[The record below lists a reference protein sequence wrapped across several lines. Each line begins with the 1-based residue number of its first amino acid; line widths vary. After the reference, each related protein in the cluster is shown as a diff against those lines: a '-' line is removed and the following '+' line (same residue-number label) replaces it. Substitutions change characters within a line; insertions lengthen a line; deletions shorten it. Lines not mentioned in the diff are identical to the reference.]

1 MSIMSY
7 TEILPL
13 LIIPLLGTV
22 IGAATVLFVG
32 KGSAQRLHR
41 ILLGFASGVMVTAS
55 VWSLLI
61 PAMEES
67 ADMGNLAWV
76 PAVVGF
82 MLGVFAMLA
91 LDTFTP
97 HLHPDSTTPE
107 GPKSKL
113 GNSSM
118 LVLAVTLHNIPEG
131 MAVGVVAAGALT
143 GDVGLSLGGG
153 LALAI
158 GLAIQNIPEG
168 AIISLPLRSSGL
180 SRGRAFGYGALSGVV
195 EPVSALL
202 TILCVEQI
210 TGALPYMLAFA
221 AGAMIYVVVEELIP
235 QSQDGEHSN
244 IPTIAFAIGF
254 ALMMILDVALG

>member
-41 ILLGFASGVMVTAS
+41 ILLGFASGVMVAAS

-67 ADMGNLAWV
+67 ADMGYLAWV

>member
-1 MSIMSY
+1 MSY

-41 ILLGFASGVMVTAS
+41 ILLGFASGVMVAAS

-131 MAVGVVAAGALT
+131 MAVSVPLISGGMKKWKAVLITACTGIPTILGALLGYALGEIGPMGLT
-143 GDVGLSLGGG
+143 LSLG
-153 LALAI
+153 
-158 GLAIQNIPEG
+158 
-168 AIISLPLRSSGL
+168 
-180 SRGRAFGYGALSGVV
+180 
-195 EPVSALL
+195 
-202 TILCVEQI
+202 
-210 TGALPYMLAFA
+210 FA
-221 AGAMIYVVVEELIP
+221 SGAMLYVVFGEILPQAILMYSSKLPAFSAIFGMLVGMLI
-235 QSQDGEHSN
+235 
-244 IPTIAFAIGF
+244 IFA
-254 ALMMILDVALG
+254 

>member
-1 MSIMSY
+1 MVWK
-7 TEILPL
+7 E
-13 LIIPLLGTV
+13 IIPLLLIPFAGTV

-32 KGSAQRLHR
+32 ERSADKVRN
-41 ILLGFASGVMVTAS
+41 ILLGFASGVMVAAS

-61 PAMEES
+61 PAMNES
-67 ADMGNLAWV
+67 SDMGNFAWV
-76 PAVVGF
+76 PATVGF
-82 MLGVFAMLA
+82 LLGVLFMLL

-97 HLHPDSTTPE
+97 HLHLDSNDPE

-113 GNSSM
+113 GRSSM

-143 GDVGLSLGGG
+143 GEIGISMAGA

-168 AIISLPLRSSGL
+168 AIISLPLRSAGN
-180 SRGRAFGYGALSGVV
+180 SRKRAFAYGTLSGIV
-195 EPVSALL
+195 EPIAAIL
-202 TILCVEQI
+202 TIVFIEHLIGVF
-210 TGALPYMLAFA
+210 PYMLAFA

-235 QSQDGEHSN
+235 ESHEGAHSN

-254 ALMMILDVALG
+254 ALMMVLDVALG

>member
-1 MSIMSY
+1 MTFS
-7 TEILPL
+7 E
-13 LIIPLLGTV
+13 IIPLLLIPFAGTT
-22 IGAATVLFVG
+22 IGAASVLFLSD
-32 KGSAQRLHR
+32 KFAERIQR
-41 ILLGFASGVMVTAS
+41 ILLGFASGVMIAAS

-61 PAMEES
+61 PAMEAS
-67 ADMGNLAWV
+67 ADMATFAWV

-82 MLGVFAMLA
+82 LLGMGFMLI

-97 HLHPDSTTPE
+97 HQHLDSDQPE

-113 GNSSM
+113 GRSSM

-143 GDVGLSLGGG
+143 GEVGMSLAAA

-158 GLAIQNIPEG
+158 GLAIQNVPEG
-168 AIISLPLRSSGL
+168 AIISLPLRASGN
-180 SRGRAFGYGALSGVV
+180 SRGRAFAYGALSGIV
-195 EPVSALL
+195 EPISAIA
-202 TILCVEQI
+202 TILCIEYLVGI
-210 TGALPYMLAFA
+210 FPYMLAFA

-235 QSQDGEHSN
+235 ESHNGRHSN
-244 IPTIAFAIGF
+244 APTIAFAIGF

>member
-41 ILLGFASGVMVTAS
+41 ILLGFASGVMVAAS

-168 AIISLPLRSSGL
+168 AIISLPLRSSGN
-180 SRGRAFGYGALSGVV
+180 SRSRAFGYGALSGLV
-195 EPVSALL
+195 EPISAVL
-202 TILCVEQI
+202 TILCIEYLSGVF
-210 TGALPYMLAFA
+210 PYMLAFA

-235 QSQDGEHSN
+235 ESHDGHHSN
-244 IPTIAFAIGF
+244 TPTIAFAIGF
-254 ALMMILDVALG
+254 ALMMVLDVALG